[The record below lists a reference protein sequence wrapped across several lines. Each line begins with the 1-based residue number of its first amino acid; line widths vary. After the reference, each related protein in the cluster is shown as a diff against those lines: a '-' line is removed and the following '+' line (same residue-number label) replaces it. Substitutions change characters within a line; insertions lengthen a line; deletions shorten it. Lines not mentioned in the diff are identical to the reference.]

1 MLVRSKC
8 ENKTISQSRKL
19 TGLFL
24 CNTCVFH
31 NTRHFVPS
39 LSFFNID
46 DLMKLLLHGHISFF
60 LVTSKTLFM
69 FWLAKFAIIFILK
82 QLKILNKELKN
93 KNQMLKT
100 HKIVLAG
107 YTRSTLETVTKPNYI
122 FKYPFYYQTYTNL
135 KEYPEK
141 RYILKW
147 KSPLNSNKT

>member
-31 NTRHFVPS
+31 NTRHFVSS

-46 DLMKLLLHGHISFF
+46 DLMKLLLHGHINFF

-69 FWLAKFAIIFILK
+69 FWFAKFAIIFILK

-107 YTRSTLETVTKPNYI
+107 YTRSTLETVTKPNHI
-122 FKYPFYYQTYTNL
+122 FKYPF
-135 KEYPEK
+135 
-141 RYILKW
+141 
-147 KSPLNSNKT
+147 